1 MLYLPVTTMP
11 LQIIVLFLGQHDYFS
26 WYAEPRFT
34 FGCVPEWF
42 WRCRT
47 LFMFY
52 ILTKKIGCVPYFFQL
67 IVSEERGARMFK
79 FSRKST
85 CARMGHHW
93 ARRSAGWFF
102 CGFHD
107 ESFAHG
113 NIVQK
118 LTGFRAFE
126 IRIKRI
132 TGLIFS
138 IFSGWEIRI

>member
-1 MLYLPVTTMP
+1 MFNYTQTWLFPYIVILQSALAWWTKPLWTERKTPLISLSRLLVKWQATWKCEGVFFLDLSGFPNTNLTNKYYWLY
-11 LQIIVLFLGQHDYFS
+11 Q
-26 WYAEPRFT
+26 
-34 FGCVPEWF
+34 
-42 WRCRT
+42 
-47 LFMFY
+47 
-52 ILTKKIGCVPYFFQL
+52 
-67 IVSEERGARMFK
+67 

-85 CARMGHHW
+85 CARKGHHW

-113 NIVQK
+113 NVVQK